1 MGDVVHGWRVL
12 GMKPNERLTLSM
24 LMRAPGSGLQ
34 EFNIRERGDRR
45 VVELCAYWHPAGF
58 WGLLY
63 WYAHLPLYS
72 PLVQGAVAE
81 VARRAEALDDAWAA
95 AAEQVLSAVSA
106 GKS

>member
-1 MGDVVHGWRVL
+1 M
-12 GMKPNERLTLSM
+12 
-24 LMRAPGSGLQ
+24 
-34 EFNIRERGDRR
+34 
-45 VVELCAYWHPAGF
+45 ELCAYWHPAGF

-95 AAEQVLSAVSA
+95 AAEQVVSAVSVA
-106 GKS
+106 KS

>member
-1 MGDVVHGWRVL
+1 
-12 GMKPNERLTLSM
+12 MKPNERLTLSM

-34 EFNIRERGDRR
+34 EFNIRDEGGRR

-72 PLVQGAVAE
+72 PLVQSAVAE
-81 VARRAEALDDAWAA
+81 VARRAEALDHAWAA
-95 AAEQVLSAVSA
+95 AKQAGAAVHAARGEPS
-106 GKS
+106 G